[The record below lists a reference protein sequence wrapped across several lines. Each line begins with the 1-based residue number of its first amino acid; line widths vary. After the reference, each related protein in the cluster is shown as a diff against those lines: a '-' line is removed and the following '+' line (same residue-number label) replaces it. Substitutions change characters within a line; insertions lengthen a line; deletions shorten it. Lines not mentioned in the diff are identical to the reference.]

1 MIKKSKFIEKNF
13 GPTSV
18 YFFMQNKIIQNLCIA
33 LGTIKA
39 LSPNLVQTSVRHRQI
54 EPFHKA
60 GVQKVLFF
68 KICGFKKKPLSLP
81 M

>member
-13 GPTSV
+13 GPTLV

-39 LSPNLVQTSVRHRQI
+39 LFPQI
-54 EPFHKA
+54 WSKL
-60 GVQKVLFF
+60 Q
-68 KICGFKKKPLSLP
+68 SDTDR
-81 M
+81 